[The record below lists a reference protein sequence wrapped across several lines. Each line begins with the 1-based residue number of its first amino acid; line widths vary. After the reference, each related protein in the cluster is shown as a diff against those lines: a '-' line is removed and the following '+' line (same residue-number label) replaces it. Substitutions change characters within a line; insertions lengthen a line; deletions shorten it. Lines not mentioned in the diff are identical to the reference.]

1 MRVFAST
8 ETTSICIL
16 VLAAALC
23 GAGQA
28 AAQQPS
34 EDQIA
39 AVKSNCRSDFMAKC
53 WGVPR
58 GGTEA
63 FQCLKKNLAS
73 LSAPCQ
79 QAVQA
84 AIAAATPNRLPQSR
98 RVHRLRQ
105 HSRRPLQPL
114 LLRLRPHLRR
124 KRPSQAPQLRRRRAR
139 LSPLLNRSLRLQQ
152 RPRKSRER
160 QPILP
165 RRNLPH
171 PQRLRRRR
179 KHRQRRKSQTLAPPR
194 SSRRPHSRPRHRQP
208 LSASS
213 RRERN

>member
-1 MRVFAST
+1 MPQEESREPVRSLPAGCAGRHCRRHAQSPERRPGSRKAGGCTGCAST
-8 ETTSICIL
+8 AVGHCSPSCYG
-16 VLAAALC
+16 C
-23 GAGQA
+23 G
-28 AAQQPS
+28 P
-34 EDQIA
+34 I
-39 AVKSNCRSDFMAKC
+39 F
-53 WGVPR
+53 
-58 GGTEA
+58 
-63 FQCLKKNLAS
+63 
-73 LSAPCQ
+73 
-79 QAVQA
+79 
-84 AIAAATPNRLPQSR
+84 
-98 RVHRLRQ
+98 
-105 HSRRPLQPL
+105 
-114 LLRLRPHLRR
+114 RR

-213 RRERN
+213 RRARN